1 MGSTPESMH
10 EQWLK
15 RHKAVMPKWL
25 SLYYDSPIELV
36 SGDGRH
42 VVDRDGKRY
51 LDFFGGILTTM
62 TGYNVKEVVSAI
74 TEQASNMV
82 HSSTL
87 YLISPM
93 IELAEEI
100 AALSGIEN
108 PRVFFTTSG
117 TEANDTAL
125 MLATAYRG
133 TNQILAVRNSYHGRS
148 PSALSVTGNIHY
160 RVNAY
165 SPFQVSYV
173 LGGSRLR
180 GPLAQLDDEEYIRRG
195 VLDVEDVLQT
205 QTNGNVAALI
215 AEPIQGVG
223 GFAVPPDGYFGEI
236 KKALDSSGALYISDE
251 VQTGWGRTGE
261 HFWGYGA
268 QGVRPDMITFAK
280 GIGNGLALAGVVAK
294 AEIMDSLH
302 ASSISTFGGSPLAA
316 AGGLANLR
324 YLLANNLQDN
334 ALKMGSLIARRLQEA
349 RSEMSAVADIRGKGL
364 MIGVELC
371 EPGTVTPS
379 PRRANLVME
388 NAKSKGVLVG
398 KGGLSGNVLRVA
410 PPLSI
415 TEEEATFGVET
426 LVEALKFGSS
436 EALS

>member
-1 MGSTPESMH
+1 MESIRKSMH
-10 EQWLK
+10 EEWLK
-15 RHKAVMPKWL
+15 RHKAVMPKWV

-36 SGDGRH
+36 SGDGRY

-74 TEQASNMV
+74 ADQASNMI

-100 AALSGIEN
+100 ASLSGIDN
-108 PRVFFTTSG
+108 PKVFFTTSG
-117 TEANDTAL
+117 TEANDAAL
-125 MLATAYRG
+125 MLATTYRG

-148 PSALSVTGNIHY
+148 FSALSVTGNSHY
-160 RVNAY
+160 RVNSY

-180 GPLAQLDDEEYIRRG
+180 GPLAQLNDEEYIKRG
-195 VLDVEDVLQT
+195 VLDLEDVLQT

-236 KKALDSSGALYISDE
+236 KKLLDPSGTLYISDE

-261 HFWGYGA
+261 HFWGYQA
-268 QGVRPDMITFAK
+268 QGVKPDMLTFAK
-280 GIGNGLALAGVVAK
+280 GIGNGLALAGVVARS
-294 AEIMDSLH
+294 EIMDSLN

-334 ALKMGSLIARRLQEA
+334 AFKMGSLISSILKEA
-349 RSEMSAVADIRGKGL
+349 RPEAPAIADLRGKGL

-379 PRRANLVME
+379 PKRANVAME
-388 NAKSKGVLVG
+388 YAREKGLLVG
-398 KGGLSGNVLRVA
+398 KGGLAGNVLRVA
-410 PPLSI
+410 PPLSV
-415 TEEEATFGVET
+415 TEEEAATGAEI
-426 LVEALKFGSS
+426 LAEALVFASKES
-436 EALS
+436 L